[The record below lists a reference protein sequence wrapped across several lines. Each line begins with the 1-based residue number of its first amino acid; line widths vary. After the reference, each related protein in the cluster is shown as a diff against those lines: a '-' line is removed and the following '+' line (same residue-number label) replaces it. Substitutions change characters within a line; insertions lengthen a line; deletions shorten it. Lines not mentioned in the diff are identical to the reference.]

1 MSGTTIIIILAVL
14 CVTNITSFTLMA
26 VDKKKAGS
34 GKRRIPE
41 KTLFLSTALFG
52 GLGGTLGMVLMH
64 HKTKHW
70 YFVLFFPLMA
80 ALQTASLIY
89 LYTLF
94 A

>member
-14 CVTNITSFTLMA
+14 FVTNITSFTLMA
-26 VDKKKAGS
+26 VDKKKAGV

-70 YFVLFFPLMA
+70 YFVLFFPLMT
-80 ALQTASLIY
+80 ALQTATLIY